1 MVGIV
6 FKALLP
12 RPPRKLKKNPG
23 CLIWKNIGE
32 KSTKLFKCMAGYC
45 REEGNS
51 QLSVSLEK
59 RTGHK
64 LPRQKPDLRK
74 MVGDSF

>member
-1 MVGIV
+1 MLG
-6 FKALLP
+6 LQGN
-12 RPPRKLKKNPG
+12 RKKNW
-23 CLIWKNIGE
+23 LLDLEKYWE

-51 QLSVSLEK
+51 QLSASLEK

-64 LPRQKPDLRK
+64 LLRQKPDLRK
-74 MVGDSF
+74 TVGDSF